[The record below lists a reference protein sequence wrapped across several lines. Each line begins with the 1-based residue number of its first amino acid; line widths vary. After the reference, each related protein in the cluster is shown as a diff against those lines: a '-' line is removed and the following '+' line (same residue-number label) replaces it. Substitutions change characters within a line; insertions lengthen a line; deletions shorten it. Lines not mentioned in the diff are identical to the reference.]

1 MRTIEPN
8 PTWSPYPIGRITDI
22 DRDASFFLTGLLDP
36 SEVKAMDVVLEMGC
50 APTERA
56 SLPFIEHET
65 SDGIPTAIGD
75 EEVTKP
81 AHAPRTSTAV
91 FTESARA
98 VGDRCREDC
107 IGRCVGCEP
116 VRYEGMRW

>member
-8 PTWSPYPIGRITDI
+8 PAWSPYPIGRIVEACRSI
-22 DRDASFFLTGLLDP
+22 EHDASFFLAGFDDMP
-36 SEVKAMDVVLEMGC
+36 ALEMGL

-65 SDGIPTAIGD
+65 SNGVPSPMIGD

-91 FTESARA
+91 FTESEALMGGCRA
-98 VGDRCREDC
+98 
-107 IGRCVGCEP
+107 
-116 VRYEGMRW
+116 EGMRW